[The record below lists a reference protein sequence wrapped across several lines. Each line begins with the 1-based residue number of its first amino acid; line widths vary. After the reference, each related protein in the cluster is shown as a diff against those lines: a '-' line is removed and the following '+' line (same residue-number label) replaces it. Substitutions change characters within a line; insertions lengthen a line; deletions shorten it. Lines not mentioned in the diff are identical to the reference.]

1 MSTVRAR
8 SAGPAAATAADLPA
22 REFDYTQQDFER
34 VRRLIHARVGIAL
47 NDSKQNMVYNR
58 LVKRLRALRLD
69 SVSAYL
75 ALLDDSQSAEWQ
87 SFVNALT
94 TNLSHFF
101 REEYHFP
108 ILVEH
113 VKALGRS
120 PVRLWSAAA
129 STGEEPYSMA
139 IAMCEAYGSLQPPVS
154 ILATDIDTAVLEG
167 AQKGVYTLERVE
179 QMSAERLKRYFL
191 RGSGAN
197 AGFARVR
204 PEIARLVEFRKLN
217 LSDSRW
223 SFGETHGD
231 TRGDT
236 RGEMR
241 RAPFDAVFCRN
252 VMIYFD
258 KPTQYE
264 VLQRIAGVLAPDGL
278 LFAGHSESFLHAAE
292 LFKPV
297 GKTVYRR
304 AARPGGR

>member
-1 MSTVRAR
+1 MSVARAR
-8 SAGPAAATAADLPA
+8 SAGPAPAGDLPA
-22 REFDYTQQDFER
+22 REFHYTQQDFER

-58 LVKRLRALRLD
+58 LVKRLRALRLGG
-69 SVSAYL
+69 VSAYL
-75 ALLDDSQSAEWQ
+75 ALLDDAQNAEWQ
-87 SFVNALT
+87 HFVNALT

-113 VKALGRS
+113 VKALGRT

-167 AQKGVYTLERVE
+167 AQKGVYAMERVE
-179 QMSAERLKRYFL
+179 HMSPERLKRYFM

-204 PEIARLVEFRKLN
+204 PEVARLVEFRKLN

-223 SFGETHGD
+223 GFGQTHGE
-231 TRGDT
+231 T
-236 RGEMR
+236 RGEPR
-241 RAPFDAVFCRN
+241 HAPFDAVFCRN

-264 VLQRIAGVLAPDGL
+264 VLQRIAAVLAPDGL

-304 AARPGGR
+304 AARPGGH

>member
-1 MSTVRAR
+1 MSTARAR
-8 SAGPAAATAADLPA
+8 SAGLAPAGDLPA

-34 VRRLIHARVGIAL
+34 VRRLIRGRVGIAL

-58 LVKRLRALRLD
+58 LVKRLRALRLG

-75 ALLDDSQSAEWQ
+75 AMLDDDQHAEWQ
-87 SFVNALT
+87 HFVNALT

-139 IAMCEAYGSLQPPVS
+139 ISMCEAYGSLQPPVS

-167 AQKGVYTLERVE
+167 AQKGVYTLDRVE
-179 QMSAERLKRYFL
+179 HMSPERLKRYFL

-204 PEIARLVEFRKLN
+204 PEVARLVEFRKLN
-217 LSDSRW
+217 LTESRW
-223 SFGETHGD
+223 NFGETL
-231 TRGDT
+231 R
-236 RGEMR
+236 E
-241 RAPFDAVFCRN
+241 PFDAVFCRN

-258 KPTQYE
+258 KPTQYA

-304 AARPGGR
+304 VARSGGR